1 MGQVVDLADFT
12 FYFTSVLMLDANP
25 DAIEK
30 ENWNWQKQLRK
41 SIDISTTTLTKKI
54 VNLQEKKGGGGEF

>member
-1 MGQVVDLADFT
+1 MLQVIAAPLFTRPLLGHVVDLADFT

-30 ENWNWQKQLRK
+30 ENWNWQKKFHK
-41 SIDISTTTLTKKI
+41 SIDISTLH
-54 VNLQEKKGGGGEF
+54 